1 MIKEC
6 NLTSLKY
13 LCKCIETTD
22 PYTYH
27 GSGKRWINHLKKYH
41 KNWSRSKDVTTTIL
55 GVYNNIQDLREAGIY
70 YSNLYNVVKDPNW
83 ANLIPESGDGGWIND
98 QTGKSWKIKDTS
110 RMKNKKTITESVKK
124 ARESIKG
131 ENNHQFEG
139 WYVTPY
145 GTFDSQYNA
154 VLKARELKNEGIKEI
169 LLSESIVKKYC
180 RTENDKQLSIEG
192 RRIPKNWRGKTPKEL
207 GFGFIEKD
215 KNEKT

>member
-6 NLTSLKY
+6 NITGLKY
-13 LCKCIETTD
+13 LCKCIETTN

-27 GSGKRWINHLKKYH
+27 GSGKRWVNHLKKYH
-41 KNWSRSKDVTTTIL
+41 KNWTRSKDVTTTIL
-55 GVYNNIQDLREAGIY
+55 GIYDNKEDLKDAGIF

-110 RMKNKKTITESVKK
+110 KMKNKKTITESVIK

-131 ENNHQFEG
+131 TNNHQFEG

-145 GTFDSQYNA
+145 GTFESLSKA
-154 VLKARELKNEGIKEI
+154 VKEAKKLKNQGVKEV
-169 LLSESIVKKYC
+169 LLSESVIKKYC
-180 RTENDKQLSIEG
+180 RTKNNEMLNVEG
-192 RRIPKNWRGKTPKEL
+192 RRIPKHWRGKTPKEL
-207 GFGFIEKD
+207 GFSFIKKD
-215 KNEKT
+215 K